1 MDKHFKILRISHIF
15 TPAQMGRIM
24 AGIKG
29 FKDLPFR
36 GQMAALAN
44 LKVDNCESLSRELR
58 ARSHQVED
66 VYFDLEISQKK
77 WAEENDVF
85 WDPVNWENQIL
96 LSQIEK
102 IRPDILFFQKTT
114 RLPRSVLEKLKQDY
128 PFLRKIVL
136 HTAYLGNM
144 GHLGYVDLLLVGTPS
159 LVDRFQRQGF
169 QPRLFYHYFDP
180 QILQL
185 VHTSCGL
192 NPLPLTFLGSS
203 GYGGGYLHA
212 DRFETLHY
220 LMENTPIEM
229 WLSEPA
235 SVKTVERWRDKTRK
249 LAKWAMRTFPSALLS
264 LFSKTSLLPIPFSAL
279 ANECLR
285 EREFHKDGRELP
297 TRPLRSIFPER
308 CHDAMM
314 GMDYYRI
321 MARSEISFT
330 KACNNIFDGNSNSKG
345 DIGALRLFEA
355 TGLGSCLVADTGP
368 NMSDLFVENQ
378 EIITYSSKEEAVEKL
393 NFLLANPSRRLEIA
407 KAGQARTIRDHTA
420 RNRAAQFEQHLM
432 DSFSKS

>member
-1 MDKHFKILRISHIF
+1 MDKLFKILRISHIF

-29 FKDLPFR
+29 FKDLPFS

-58 ARSHQVED
+58 ARGHQVED
-66 VYFDLEISQKK
+66 VYFDLQVSQKK
-77 WAEENDVF
+77 WAEENDVS
-85 WDPVNWENQIL
+85 WDPLNWENQVL

-102 IRPDILFFQKTT
+102 IRPDILFFQKAT
-114 RLPRSVLEKLKQDY
+114 RLPRSILNKLKAYY

-144 GHLGYVDLLLVGTPS
+144 GDLGYVDLLLVGTPS

-185 VHTSCGL
+185 VQPSCGL

-212 DRFETLHY
+212 DRFETLRY
-220 LMENTPIEM
+220 LMENTSIEM
-229 WLSEPA
+229 WLSEPV
-235 SVKTVERWRDKTRK
+235 SVNNVESWRGRTRK
-249 LAKWAMRTFPSALLS
+249 LAKWGMGKFPSPLLG
-264 LFSKTSLLPIPFSAL
+264 LFSRTGLLPTPISGL

-285 EREFHKDGRELP
+285 EREFHLNGRELP
-297 TRPLRSIFPER
+297 TRPLRSIFPTR

-314 GMDYYRI
+314 GRDYYQI

-330 KACNNIFDGNSNSKG
+330 KACNNIYDGNSNNKG

-368 NMSDLFVENQ
+368 NMCDLFEEGK
-378 EIITYSSKEEAVEKL
+378 EIVTYTCQEEALEKL
-393 NFLLANPSRRLEIA
+393 KYLLSNNKEREKIA
-407 KAGQARTIRDHTA
+407 AAGQVRTLRDHTA
-420 RNRAAQFEQHLM
+420 VERARQFDCLLRE
-432 DSFSKS
+432 SFN